1 MTDMPMQDMTD
12 FANRLLPI
20 AAAVAMFVTP
30 THAKDIKMH
39 HAAGEF
45 EVKLLPV
52 SEADDALM
60 RMSIDKQ
67 FHGDLEAT
75 SQGQMMAGGNEAN
88 GARVYVALE
97 TVTGTLNGH
106 KGSFIL
112 AHRGTMTKSD
122 QALSIIIVPDSGT
135 DALRGINGTF
145 EIEITGG
152 KHLYKMDY
160 SLPES

>member
-1 MTDMPMQDMTD
+1 MTD
-12 FANRLLPI
+12 FANRLLAL
-20 AAAVAMFVTP
+20 AAAAAMFASP
-30 THAKDIKMH
+30 LHAKDNEMH

-45 EVKLLPV
+45 EVKLVPV
-52 SEADDALM
+52 SEASDALM

-75 SQGQMMAGGNEAN
+75 SEGQMMAGGNEAN

-97 TVTGTLNGH
+97 TITGTLNGH

-112 AHRGTMTKSD
+112 AHRGTMTSSD

-135 DALRGINGTF
+135 EDLRGIKGTF
-145 EIEITGG
+145 GIEITGG

-160 SLPES
+160 MLPET

>member
-1 MTDMPMQDMTD
+1 MQIQAMTD
-12 FANRLLPI
+12 FASRLLAF
-20 AAAVAMFVTP
+20 AAAAAMFATP
-30 THAKDIKMH
+30 SHAKDNEMH

-45 EVKLLPV
+45 KVKLVPV
-52 SEADDALM
+52 SEATDPLM

-97 TVTGTLNGH
+97 TVTGTLSGH

-112 AHRGTMTKSD
+112 AHRGTMTGSD
-122 QALSIIIVPDSGT
+122 QALSIIIVPESGT
-135 DALRGINGTF
+135 EDLRGITGNV

-160 SLPES
+160 TLPKT

>member
-1 MTDMPMQDMTD
+1 MSD
-12 FANRLLPI
+12 FANRMLTL
-20 AAAVAMFVTP
+20 AAAAAMFATP
-30 THAKDIKMH
+30 SHAKDNEMH

-45 EVKLLPV
+45 EVKLVPV
-52 SEADDALM
+52 SEANDALM

-88 GARVYVALE
+88 GAPVYVALE

-112 AHRGTMTKSD
+112 AHRGTMTSSD
-122 QALSIIIVPDSGT
+122 QALSIIIVPESGT
-135 DALRGINGTF
+135 DDLRGIKGTF
-145 EIEITGG
+145 EIEIADG

-160 SLPES
+160 TLPGT